1 MAVAAAGARSRCDV
15 VVAGEYDS
23 SGTLPQ
29 PTASNPHIYR
39 TRHTRA
45 RDMLALGLIMLPL
58 ACAASIGPCLS
69 LWLLSGLIGWP
80 VKALWFSTVKCG

>member
-15 VVAGEYDS
+15 VVEGEYDS
-23 SGTLPQ
+23 SGTLPSLQ
-29 PTASNPHIYR
+29 IHIFIEPGI
-39 TRHTRA
+39 HARA

-58 ACAASIGPCLS
+58 ACVASIGPCLS